1 MGDKTWP
8 EAPGRP
14 AAAYRRYEQRRTVIR
29 NRPHD
34 LRWCPRSRS
43 MGVADHSLESA
54 FHSIR
59 VPLAIL
65 ETLKGALMKNLS
77 LAIVVTVVAAGCSGD
92 GPVGPRG
99 EKGSPGEPGPK
110 GDPGMQGPPG
120 EPGPQGPPG
129 QPGAMG
135 GPQYR
140 RTIVVSPVPGD
151 AAAAGQA
158 LADAMAG
165 ITDASATNP

>member
-110 GDPGMQGPPG
+110 G
-120 EPGPQGPPG
+120 PPG

-165 ITDASATNP
+165 ITDA